1 MDPTPNQQ
9 QPQQAPYQQAQAPQ
23 PTPQQQAPYQQ
34 AQAPQPTPQQQA
46 PYQQAQAPQ
55 PTPQQAAYQPPRTP
69 QMPTQPISATVPP
82 NSTGSN
88 RRAYAIIGVV
98 IAALVVFVVALAM
111 TFGSQVTPSRPTGRN
126 GESTTTTRDK
136 GTSTRDK
143 SRDKSRDK
151 DDSGAPKK
159 RNTSPYGTNNGDNS
173 RQHQDASLTLEDFL
187 E

>member
-9 QPQQAPYQQAQAPQ
+9 QP
-23 PTPQQQAPYQQ
+23 
-34 AQAPQPTPQQQA
+34 QQA

-143 SRDKSRDK
+143 SRDK

>member
-9 QPQQAPYQQAQAPQ
+9 QP
-23 PTPQQQAPYQQ
+23 
-34 AQAPQPTPQQQA
+34 QQA

-82 NSTGSN
+82 N